1 MSEPEPRDKVMV
13 AYWAAEVTEL
23 AVFSVALTFRV
34 MWGAATAAF
43 LFGLTLFL
51 RRWVVGRLG
60 GRWW

>member
-1 MSEPEPRDKVMV
+1 MV

>member
-34 MWGAATAAF
+34 M
-43 LFGLTLFL
+43 LTLFL